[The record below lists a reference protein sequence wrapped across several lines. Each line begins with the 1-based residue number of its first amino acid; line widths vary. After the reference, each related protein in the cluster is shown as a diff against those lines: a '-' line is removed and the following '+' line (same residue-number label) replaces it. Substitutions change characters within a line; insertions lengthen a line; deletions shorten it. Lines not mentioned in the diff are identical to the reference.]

1 MQLLNNCSQVLFIF
15 FKCRHL
21 DGNHKLIEPY
31 RIVIHG
37 VIDGYSRLIVYL
49 NASSNNKAYT
59 VLQLFVNGV
68 QQYNLLSRVRTDMGM
83 ENVEVARM
91 MLDRRGLNRGSII
104 TGTSVH
110 NQRIERLWRE
120 VNKIVCSR
128 FVNIFSYLGGNGLFD
143 PLSDMHLWSL
153 HVVYLPLIKKALQ
166 DLISSWNHHPV
177 TTECNYSPRQLWIDG
192 MLRMRNH
199 VHSAVQNVLQGNDQP
214 DLLNYGIYEE
224 GPVPGL
230 QTNNN
235 VVVPGI
241 GFQPSEYSL
250 LQIHEVLSTLD
261 EMQDMD
267 GILAYQL
274 ILQIVLLNDHL
285 Q

>member
-1 MQLLNNCSQVLFIF
+1 
-15 FKCRHL
+15 
-21 DGNHKLIEPY
+21 
-31 RIVIHG
+31 
-37 VIDGYSRLIVYL
+37 
-49 NASSNNKAYT
+49 
-59 VLQLFVNGV
+59 
-68 QQYNLLSRVRTDMGM
+68 MGM
-83 ENVEVARM
+83 ENVEVARV
-91 MLDRRGLNRGSII
+91 MLDRRGLNRGSIT

-120 VNKIVCSR
+120 VNRIVCSR
-128 FVNIFSYLGGNGLFD
+128 FVNIFSYLEGNGLFD
-143 PLSDMHLWSL
+143 PLSDMDLWSL

-192 MLRMRNH
+192 MLRIRNH